1 MKYLKSKICAF
12 QFVIGKMYKKS
23 NHNLNKVTQNI
34 ISPAD
39 YIQRGF
45 TLIELVVV
53 IVILGIL
60 ASTALPKFINLG
72 REARVAAIQSLA
84 GSVRSSMHLVE
95 GQVMI
100 KGMGSA
106 GQQPNITWIQLA
118 DGTNV
123 RVWSGYPDRWCDGI
137 GVLQQGFIVPTA
149 GCYLSNAAI
158 ENNGLT
164 FYGFGNST
172 IPTGDAGWRIESA
185 STPNQCAVQYRYN
198 GSGTPVVTA
207 HTSGC

>member
-1 MKYLKSKICAF
+1 
-12 QFVIGKMYKKS
+12 MYKKS
-23 NHNLNKVTQNI
+23 IKNLIRTPQNN
-34 ISPAD
+34 ISAHVSK
-39 YIQRGF
+39 QRGF

-60 ASTALPKFINLG
+60 ASTALPRFINLN
-72 REARVAAIQSLA
+72 RYARVASIQSLA

-118 DGTNV
+118 DGTDV

-149 GCYLSNAAI
+149 GCYLSNAPI

-164 FYGFGNST
+164 FYGFGNSA
-172 IPTGDAGWRIESA
+172 IPGGDAGWRIESA
-185 STPNQCAVQYRYN
+185 STPSACAVQYVYN
-198 GSGTPVVTA
+198 GSGTPAITA

>member
-1 MKYLKSKICAF
+1 LKYLKSKICAF
-12 QFVIGKMYKKS
+12 QFVIGKVYKKS

-53 IVILGIL
+53 IVRLGIL
-60 ASTALPKFINLG
+60 ASKALPKLINLG
-72 REARVAAIQSLA
+72 REARIAAIQSLA

-95 GQVMI
+95 DQVMI

-106 GQQPNITWIQLA
+106 GQQPNITWIQLV
-118 DGTNV
+118 DGTDV

-137 GVLQQGFIVPTA
+137 SVLQQG
-149 GCYLSNAAI
+149 LSSQPLDAI
-158 ENNGLT
+158 
-164 FYGFGNST
+164 
-172 IPTGDAGWRIESA
+172 
-185 STPNQCAVQYRYN
+185 
-198 GSGTPVVTA
+198 
-207 HTSGC
+207 